1 MRLASFLLLFL
12 VSATYAQISDPLIFN
27 EKAHDFGSI
36 QESGGNVATE
46 FSFLNNSGRPIRI
59 VDVRP
64 SCGCTT
70 PDWTREAIAPG
81 KSGVIKA
88 SFDPRGKIG
97 YFNKSITVTTDYSG
111 APITLQIKG
120 NVETK
125 AVAPIIS
132 FDVSNGSIKTKVST
146 FNMGKIFINRDN
158 GFRAFDIMN
167 GGKAP
172 ITIKEYKAPAYIKI
186 EHPTILQPGVSTM
199 IKIFYDAKAKN
210 TYGFASDNIELI
222 TDDPEGAAKAYAV
235 FVTIEEYFPPIT
247 VEAVAQ
253 APILKLEGQDIKFGE
268 MFETG
273 TLQREVIIRNTGK
286 SNLSLRALQPNCTC
300 MTAEPDK
307 NDLKPGE
314 AGKIKITFTPKG
326 RPGIQN
332 KSIAVYSNDPRNPV
346 QRITLAGFVR

>member
-1 MRLASFLLLFL
+1 MRIASFLLVFL
-12 VSATYAQISDPLIFN
+12 ALTTYAQISEPLIFN

-46 FSFLNNSGRPIRI
+46 FSFLNNTGRPIRI

-125 AVAPIIS
+125 AVAPVIS

-158 GFRAFDIMN
+158 GFRAFDIIN
-167 GGKAP
+167 AGKTP

-186 EHPTILQPGVSTM
+186 QHPDVLNPGEATM
-199 IKIFYDAKAKN
+199 IKIFYDAKAKG

-222 TDDPEGAAKAYAV
+222 TDDPESATKAYAV

-247 VEAVAQ
+247 TEAVAQ
-253 APILKLEGQDIKFGE
+253 APILRMEGQDIKFGE

-273 TLQREVIIRNTGK
+273 ILQREVIIRNNGK
-286 SNLSLRALQPNCTC
+286 SNLSLRALQPNCAC
-300 MTAEPDK
+300 MTAESDK

-314 AGKIKITFTPKG
+314 AGKIKISFTPKG
-326 RPGIQN
+326 RSGIQN

-346 QRITLAGFVR
+346 QRITLSGFVR